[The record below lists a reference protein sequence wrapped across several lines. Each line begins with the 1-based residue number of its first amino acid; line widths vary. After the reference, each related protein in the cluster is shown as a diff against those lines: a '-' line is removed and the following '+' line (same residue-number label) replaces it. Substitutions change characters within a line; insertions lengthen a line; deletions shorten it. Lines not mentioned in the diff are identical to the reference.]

1 MVERTQPANPME
13 ECAFCHTLAS
23 QDQPLHFCSGC
34 RQRQYCNQA
43 CQRAA
48 WRAGHKDECAR
59 LRATSSSSA
68 SSASSAAAAV
78 PSSSAAAASSVN
90 FRSGGDGGG
99 GGGTTPP
106 DPATGGTTA
115 ATSSESLPSRKKKN
129 NKKKKKN
136 SKMPETNSNNGP
148 AAGAEPNT
156 ASHGF
161 PQTTAPTNS
170 KKKNTGDTKTMW
182 VTIFKCFHCGK
193 RGHDLIKCH
202 QCEEAYYCG
211 RKCEAAHSEAH
222 AKVCIATVTAKA
234 QRAHRER
241 IARAVREEGKDNVGG
256 GEEDEVCVICQSK
269 PVAPVQVNVCE
280 RTHARVD
287 VYVYVCAY

>member
-1 MVERTQPANPME
+1 MSPAIME
-13 ECAFCHTLAS
+13 ECAFCHNLAS
-23 QDQPLHFCSGC
+23 QDQSLHFCSGC
-34 RQRQYCNQA
+34 RQRKYCNQA

-48 WRAGHKDECAR
+48 WRAGHKGECAR
-59 LRATSSSSA
+59 LRASS
-68 SSASSAAAAV
+68 SSASSAAAA
-78 PSSSAAAASSVN
+78 PSSSTAATSSVN
-90 FRSGGDGGG
+90 FRSGGEGGG
-99 GGGTTPP
+99 AGGAAPSDT
-106 DPATGGTTA
+106 ATGGTTA

-136 SKMPETNSNNGP
+136 SKLPKTSSNNGP
-148 AAGAEPNT
+148 VASAEPST

-161 PQTTAPTNS
+161 PQTTMPPSKS
-170 KKKNTGDTKTMW
+170 KKKTGEMKTMW

-193 RGHDLIKCH
+193 RGHDLPKCH

-211 RKCEAAHSEAH
+211 RKCEAAHSKAH
-222 AKVCIATVTAKA
+222 AKVCVATVTAKA

-269 PVAPVQVNVCE
+269 PVAPVQVSVCE

-287 VYVYVCAY
+287 VYVYVRICF